1 MTRSIAIAFL
11 VAFGALGS
19 AFAAGPRET
28 VEQGKALFGQQKYAE
43 AFDKFH
49 AAAVDVPSTSPE
61 AQLLDFNK
69 AATFYQRKDYK
80 QAVELYE
87 KALLTRDPQVE
98 AAVKY
103 NLGNCYFQKAVL
115 ESETDPKTAIEQL
128 DKGMSYYR
136 DAMETLAQPEN
147 ARYNLEKS
155 KLLKKEL
162 IDKAKKQQDE
172 QKKQDQNKD
181 DKKDQKKD
189 DQKKD
194 DQKNDQSKKEDEK
207 KKDEQQKT
215 GGDDKNKQDQQQQQA
230 GKDEQ
235 KKEMSPEDA
244 EKLLNAIR
252 EKQQQNERDERQR
265 QPAGYAPVDRDW

>member
-1 MTRSIAIAFL
+1 MTRIMAAVVCAAFAGA
-11 VAFGALGS
+11 VAAGS

-28 VEQGKALFGQQKYAE
+28 VEQGKALFEQQKYADAYE
-43 AFDKFH
+43 KFH
-49 AAAVDVPSTSPE
+49 AASADVPSSSAD
-61 AQLLDFNK
+61 AQLLEFDK
-69 AATFYQRKDYK
+69 AGTFYKRKDYK
-80 QAVELYE
+80 QAIELYE
-87 KALLTRDPQVE
+87 KALLTKDPQVE
-98 AAVKY
+98 AAGKY
-103 NLGNCYFQKAVL
+103 NLGNCYFQKALL

-128 DKGMSYYR
+128 DRGMSYYR
-136 DAMETLAQPEN
+136 DAMETLARPEN

-172 QKKQDQNKD
+172 QQKKQDQNKD

-189 DQKKD
+189 EQKKD
-194 DQKNDQSKKEDEK
+194 DQSKKEDEK
-207 KKDEQQKT
+207 KKEEQKA
-215 GGDDKNKQDQQQQQA
+215 GGDDKKDKNDQQEQQA
-230 GKDEQ
+230 GKEEQ

-252 EKQQQNERDERQR
+252 ERQQQNEREERVR